1 MSTVPPS
8 GSRAI
13 PSRLVGVSLC
23 AGIAV
28 AAILVR
34 LAWLDRSSYW
44 LDEILETFTLR
55 ESWSGFWRSL
65 RWQALQA
72 PLDYV
77 LRKLFET
84 LDPVDWVRRLPSI
97 VWGAG
102 CVLAF
107 GSLVRRRGGEAIG
120 LSAAL
125 LLALAPYHVRYSQE
139 VRPYALGLFL
149 LCCAL
154 LTLETYLADGRRRD
168 LLLFY
173 LCCLATLYTLYL
185 AGAVLALAAAALLL
199 EDVFDGDPTRRF
211 RARRFLA
218 RSPFF
223 IGALAVGYLPWL
235 PTFLKALHQPAMSTA
250 PAWSVRR
257 IGRFVSYFGFA
268 PRDADPWGYADLFFT
283 ALLVGGLILAV
294 RRPRLRFL
302 IVWGIGGLAF
312 LEFLEQRHPTYDS
325 IFHWLPAGLGL
336 TALAAVAF
344 GWILKSRMWLGIRLA
359 LVVLFLSVAL
369 HSLSLYYQQGK
380 SDWRPMARF
389 LAQTPLS
396 ERLFVENQYTQLC
409 LGYYVVG
416 PDWLCCPRAGQREI
430 VNLDGDLVRLMAAW
444 DRTRPAWLV
453 LAAGPRSEVLRSWAS
468 SLPSTLFPTAEGDG
482 GGIVCRLGPPTSG
495 R

>member
-1 MSTVPPS
+1 MSSVSPS
-8 GSRAI
+8 GPRPIRSRF
-13 PSRLVGVSLC
+13 VGISICL
-23 AGIAV
+23 GIAV
-28 AAILVR
+28 GAILVR
-34 LAWLDRSSYW
+34 LPWLDRSSYW
-44 LDEILETFTLR
+44 LDEILETFTIRDTWL
-55 ESWSGFWRSL
+55 GLWRSL
-65 RWQALQA
+65 RWQALHA

-77 LRKLFET
+77 IRKLFES
-84 LDPVDWVRRLPSI
+84 LDPADWVRRLPGI
-97 VWGAG
+97 LWGTG
-102 CVLAF
+102 CVCAF
-107 GSLVRRRGGEAIG
+107 GSLVRRRGGEAVG

-154 LTLETYLADGRRRD
+154 LTLEAYLAGARRRD

-185 AGAVLALAAAALLL
+185 AGVVLALAAAALLI
-199 EDVFDGDPTRRF
+199 EDAFDGGPTRRL

-218 RSPFF
+218 CSPLF

-235 PTFLKALHQPAMSTA
+235 PIFLKALHQPPMSTA

-268 PRDADPWGYADLFFT
+268 PRDAHPWGYADLFFA
-283 ALLVGGLILAV
+283 ALLVGGLVIAV

-302 IVWGIGGLAF
+302 IVWGIGGLVF
-312 LEFLEQRHPTYDS
+312 LEFLEHRHPTYDS

-336 TALAAVAF
+336 TALAGVAL
-344 GWILKSRMWLGIRLA
+344 GWILKSRMWFGVRLA

-369 HSLSLYYQQGK
+369 HSVSLYFRQGR

-389 LAQTPLS
+389 LARTPSS

-409 LGYYVVG
+409 LGYYIVG
-416 PDWLCCPRAGQREI
+416 PDWLCCKRIGQREI
-430 VNLDGDLVRLMAAW
+430 VNLDGDLLRLMAAW

-468 SLPSTLFPTAEGDG
+468 SLPSTSFPTAEGDG
-482 GGIVCRLGPPTSG
+482 GGIVCRLGPPAPG

>member
-1 MSTVPPS
+1 MSSVAPTR
-8 GSRAI
+8 SRQI
-13 PSRLVGVSLC
+13 PSRSAGVFLC
-23 AGIAV
+23 VGIAV
-28 AAILVR
+28 GAILVR

-55 ESWSGFWRSL
+55 ESWSGLWRSL

-84 LDPVDWVRRLPSI
+84 LDPADWVRRLPSI

-107 GSLVRRRGGEAIG
+107 GSLVRRRGGEAAG
-120 LSAAL
+120 LSASL

-154 LTLETYLADGRRRD
+154 LSLEAYLGGGRRRN

-199 EDVFDGDPTRRF
+199 EDAFDGEPTRRS

-218 RSPFF
+218 RSPLFL
-223 IGALAVGYLPWL
+223 GALVVGYLPWL
-235 PTFLKALHQPAMSTA
+235 PTFWKALQQPAMSTA
-250 PAWSVRR
+250 PVWSIRR

-268 PRDADPWGYADLFFT
+268 PRDAHPLGYADLFF
-283 ALLVGGLILAV
+283 AVLLVGGVIVAV
-294 RRPRLRFL
+294 LRPRLRFL
-302 IVWGIGGLAF
+302 IVWGIGGSAL
-312 LEFLEQRHPTYDS
+312 LEVLEHRHPAYDS

-336 TALAAVAF
+336 TALAGVAL
-344 GWILKSRMWLGIRLA
+344 GWILKSRMWIGLRLA
-359 LVVLFLSVAL
+359 VAVLCLFFAL
-369 HSLSLYYQQGK
+369 HSLSLYFRQGRP
-380 SDWRPMARF
+380 DWRPMARF
-389 LAQTPLS
+389 LARTPVA
-396 ERLFVENQYTQLC
+396 ERIFVENPWTQLC

-416 PDWLCCPRAGQREI
+416 PDWLCCRRPRDREI
-430 VNLDGDLVRLMAAW
+430 VNLDGDLVRLMTAW
-444 DRTRPAWLV
+444 DQTRSAWLV
-453 LAAGPRSEVLRSWAS
+453 LAAGPQSEVLRSWARR
-468 SLPSTLFPTAEGDG
+468 LPSISFPSAEGDT
-482 GGIVCRLGPPTSG
+482 GGIVCRLGPPAAG